1 MFHYLKKKTSSLSYV
16 IILNGQRQLLNLKRV
31 QDLKS
36 YTEVVILNPNL
47 IPTYQASE
55 QVLKQQGGE
64 DNKREL
70 TRTLNVI
77 LTLVKELRTSQT
89 ISILFLESE

>member
-1 MFHYLKKKTSSLSYV
+1 MFHYFKKKTSSLSYV
-16 IILNGQRQLLNLKRV
+16 IILNGQKQLLNLKSV

-64 DNKREL
+64 DNKCEL

-77 LTLVKELRTSQT
+77 LTLVKELRTSQM